1 MTATRIDGAMVKSA
15 SIPDAALT
23 NQPVF
28 ATRQVASGGLVSGGG
43 DLSSNRTL
51 TVSEASRAEAMAGTA
66 SDKAMTPRRVTEAVA
81 KAGINEQTVS
91 YELVLTD
98 EGKIIEMNVGAANTL
113 TIPANADVAFEVG
126 TVIMIVQIGTGQ
138 VNVIPAGGVVIRS
151 SGSKTKTYGQ
161 YSSLMLYK
169 RAANLW
175 VLTGD
180 LA

>member
-1 MTATRIDGAMVKSA
+1 
-15 SIPDAALT
+15 
-23 NQPVF
+23 
-28 ATRQVASGGLVSGGG
+28 
-43 DLSSNRTL
+43 
-51 TVSEASRAEAMAGTA
+51 
-66 SDKAMTPRRVTEAVA
+66 MTPRRVTEAVA

-138 VNVIPAGGVVIRS
+138 GKRHSGWWRGHQVIRIENQDLRPVFLADALQAC
-151 SGSKTKTYGQ
+151 GKPMG
-161 YSSLMLYK
+161 
-169 RAANLW
+169 AD
-175 VLTGD
+175 GD